1 MILLLAL
8 QLLASPSA
16 QAAPGVAYSQA
27 DFACSPDESWS
38 YGPAVGD
45 ELRAKIGVVPH
56 EKAAALEAFVQGF
69 ELLAKTNPELQALGE
84 FRMYRSVLEL
94 KLVHF
99 AYRGM
104 TGIATGPALPAT
116 EGIRIAAIEC
126 LNQIRKSYP
135 SMAMDPKL
143 TAALGLTLPRIQ
155 KLTAAQRDAVWQALA
170 SIASRKLVEQ
180 RKQAVIAPE
189 LVLLAGSGAYEAFIR
204 ASEAVIQ
211 EQNAEAMKQS
221 LAFFRF
227 NPLPEALKQQQDG
240 MHLNLARLNYQ
251 QAQFDPSIQEFGRV
265 SQTSNLFSH
274 TLSDRAWAYYLK
286 RDLSGAAGSAYNLLV
301 GDLKRTFAPDAP
313 IILAIANFE
322 TCHFPEALEAL
333 AFYKK
338 NYNQTYQWLYNWYYA
353 RQKSPEASAN
363 LYPYVVYYL
372 KKHSGLPHNLASEW
386 IRSPTFIAEQQEMN
400 LFFDEAQTSDALGRE
415 IAAITKA
422 PATRNQKLLS
432 KFRELL
438 ARFST
443 TIPGLQRTLLSKI
456 NDEFVLRNYEMLGQ
470 LVESFEN
477 SQLVE
482 VEIYNSAGESLIKK
496 NSRENYKQLAANSM
510 KKKSPD
516 DVLPV
521 LDWGRFP
528 ASEGEKAEIW
538 DDELGFLKTDLTN
551 ICPRK

>member
-1 MILLLAL
+1 
-8 QLLASPSA
+8 
-16 QAAPGVAYSQA
+16 
-27 DFACSPDESWS
+27 
-38 YGPAVGD
+38 
-45 ELRAKIGVVPH
+45 
-56 EKAAALEAFVQGF
+56 
-69 ELLAKTNPELQALGE
+69 
-84 FRMYRSVLEL
+84 
-94 KLVHF
+94 
-99 AYRGM
+99 
-104 TGIATGPALPAT
+104 
-116 EGIRIAAIEC
+116 
-126 LNQIRKSYP
+126 
-135 SMAMDPKL
+135 
-143 TAALGLTLPRIQ
+143 
-155 KLTAAQRDAVWQALA
+155 
-170 SIASRKLVEQ
+170 
-180 RKQAVIAPE
+180 
-189 LVLLAGSGAYEAFIR
+189 
-204 ASEAVIQ
+204 
-211 EQNAEAMKQS
+211 
-221 LAFFRF
+221 
-227 NPLPEALKQQQDG
+227 
-240 MHLNLARLNYQ
+240 
-251 QAQFDPSIQEFGRV
+251 
-265 SQTSNLFSH
+265 
-274 TLSDRAWAYYLK
+274 
-286 RDLSGAAGSAYNLLV
+286 
-301 GDLKRTFAPDAP
+301 
-313 IILAIANFE
+313 
-322 TCHFPEALEAL
+322 
-333 AFYKK
+333 
-338 NYNQTYQWLYNWYYA
+338 
-353 RQKSPEASAN
+353 ASAN